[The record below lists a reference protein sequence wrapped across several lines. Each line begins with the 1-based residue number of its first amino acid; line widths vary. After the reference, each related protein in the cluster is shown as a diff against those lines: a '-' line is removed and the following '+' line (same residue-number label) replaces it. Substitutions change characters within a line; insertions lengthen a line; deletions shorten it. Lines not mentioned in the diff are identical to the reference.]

1 MMIAVCTCSSLIYQ
15 SQSINH
21 NLSITIYQSQSI
33 NHNLSITI
41 QSHTH
46 VHITGTSR
54 KTPFWIADH
63 LASNFENGM
72 DMLPFR
78 VPALDMEVC
87 LCFLRVANVK
97 LPLVNLRKAIWTQ
110 YCCVKSPKA
119 SMMLD
124 RFITF
129 AKRLT
134 KTHQFTKMCYFIGD
148 PDDSGP
154 QQVRI
159 THLRFYMRKQTLQNT
174 DLPGDIS
181 NNIRFKIKD
190 LTRLVLSF

>member
-1 MMIAVCTCSSLIYQ
+1 MARCVFSEMMIAVCTCSRLIYQ

-21 NLSITIYQSQSI
+21 NT
-33 NHNLSITI
+33 
-41 QSHTH
+41 HTRSY
-46 VHITGTSR
+46 ITGTSR

-72 DMLPFR
+72 DMLPFQA
-78 VPALDMEVC
+78 PALDMEVC

-134 KTHQFTKMCYFIGD
+134 KTHQFTKMCLVKGD
-148 PDDSGP
+148 PDDSVNEC
-154 QQVRI
+154 VRV
-159 THLRFYMRKQTLQNT
+159 THLRFYMRKQNPTKYR
-174 DLPGDIS
+174 S
-181 NNIRFKIKD
+181 
-190 LTRLVLSF
+190 TRRHL